1 MGIWG
6 QGGEGYRDVGT
17 GWGQVWGQ
25 DGAGFGAVTHRL
37 HPRASTCGPW
47 TWAAAGGPGV
57 AVAGCS
63 ARGPGDGRL
72 SPAAG
77 DEDCLWYVDRNGSWH
92 PGFDCNFFTFC
103 CGTCHQRYC
112 CRDPL
117 RLITERQQRHCL
129 AFSPKT
135 IAGIASAV
143 VLFIA
148 IVTTIVCCFM
158 CSCCYLYQ
166 RRQHLRTPLQGPEIP
181 LASYPAPPPAPFPV
195 DPKAGPVP
203 PQPGFTPMAMY
214 PPVGPA
220 AQYPL
225 YPSGP
230 PVYNPTAPP
239 PYVPAQP
246 SYPGA

>member
-1 MGIWG
+1 MHRVDPGMGTRG
-6 QGGEGYRDVGT
+6 QGGEGGRDVGT
-17 GWGQVWGQ
+17 GRGQVWGHGAGWGQVWGQ

-37 HPRASTCGPW
+37 HPRASTWGPW

-129 AFSPKT
+129 AFRCHGCT
-135 IAGIASAV
+135 LLGAGAGCWGWVLEFGSWVLGSCMLGAEHWAGCCAPSAGYR
-143 VLFIA
+143 VLSA
-148 IVTTIVCCFM
+148 GAGRGAPVKGAGRLVLGAVT
-158 CSCCYLYQ
+158 
-166 RRQHLRTPLQGPEIP
+166 
-181 LASYPAPPPAPFPV
+181 
-195 DPKAGPVP
+195 
-203 PQPGFTPMAMY
+203 
-214 PPVGPA
+214 
-220 AQYPL
+220 
-225 YPSGP
+225 
-230 PVYNPTAPP
+230 
-239 PYVPAQP
+239 
-246 SYPGA
+246 